1 MQIYCKKDICVED
14 IVAVIRLCVEWS
26 EGERIMSSLTISRCK
41 ELANRLQLMKQ
52 VLNTCEIGK
61 CKII

>member
-1 MQIYCKKDICVED
+1 M
-14 IVAVIRLCVEWS
+14 AVIRLRVEWS
-26 EGERIMSSLTISRCK
+26 EGERTMSSLTISRCK

-52 VLNTCEIGK
+52 ALNTCEMGK